1 MKAAVVLVK
10 EKDSEFKV
18 KPDNTVDRRYSD
30 RHWQQM
36 KLNTTFVHFSRSSG
50 AQTHFHSDCFSDYSM
65 VHLNQLL
72 EKAEVIAGR
81 MLPFSVFYRNQN
93 KEYFDHV
100 R

>member
-1 MKAAVVLVK
+1 MF
-10 EKDSEFKV
+10 S
-18 KPDNTVDRRYSD
+18 PDLHLGD
-30 RHWQQM
+30 
-36 KLNTTFVHFSRSSG
+36 G
-50 AQTHFHSDCFSDYSM
+50 CFADYSM

-81 MLPFSVFYRNQN
+81 MLPFAVFYRNQN